1 MKLEF
6 ETYVVAISF
15 ITSFFAVF
23 LSNGIIIGVPAI
35 AQDFAMNNVI
45 QNWVPT
51 IFFLVVAVFTV
62 PAGQISGK
70 FGVKKSL
77 LAGILVFLAGSIGA
91 CLSFS
96 TESFLVFRIIQGA
109 GVAFLNV
116 SAMAM
121 VVHAVK
127 PQNRGKALGFTV
139 TGVYLATSL
148 SPVICGF
155 LVHNLGWRSMFYF
168 VIPFLVL
175 CIILMIL
182 KIPQEWKTYEKDK
195 IDKVGSVLY
204 AIGILAFI
212 YGFTSLI
219 TTTGKILTL
228 TGLIILAIFGWYEL
242 RQKSPVFNM
251 NLFKNKKFTSSNVA
265 ALCSYLAIMVVTTIL
280 NYHFQYVR
288 GWDAQMSG
296 MILIITP
303 IIMAIMAPNAGK
315 LSDRIH
321 PQKLA
326 ALGIGIA
333 AIGNPTVYRCSCN
346 GAAGYR
352 NGALLKSEHERHH
365 ELSSSKRC
373 ADSIR
378 ITGNNENHRP
388 NNEFRAFDIDICMG
402 NGQPET
408 GSSICGNDCA
418 GITNNLYNMYS
429 RMCPCGIRIT
439 CRNQVKRQIQHR
451 PLNQKTYLGTAF
463 QCSDIHFS
471 IFLMSFSSPFGI
483 Y

>member
-1 MKLEF
+1 MKFDLE
-6 ETYVVAISF
+6 TIVIAVSF

-35 AQDFAMNNVI
+35 AQEFAMNNVI

-70 FGVKKSL
+70 FGVKKTL
-77 LAGILVFLAGSIGA
+77 LAGVVLYLLASVGA

-96 TESFLVFRIIQGA
+96 TETFLVFRILQGA

-121 VVHAVK
+121 VVQAVK

-155 LVHNLGWRSMFYF
+155 LVQNLGWRSMFYF

-175 CIILMIL
+175 CIILMVL
-182 KIPQEWKTYEKDK
+182 KIPGEWKTYEKDK
-195 IDKVGSVLY
+195 IDKTGSILY
-204 AIGILAFI
+204 GIGILAFI
-212 YGFTSLI
+212 YGFTTLTTTNGLLI
-219 TTTGKILTL
+219 TIIGIVM
-228 TGLIILAIFGWYEL
+228 LIIFGAYEL

-251 NLFKNKKFTSSNVA
+251 NLFKNKKFTSSNIA
-265 ALCSYLAIMVVTTIL
+265 ALCSYIAVMVITTIL

-288 GWDAQMSG
+288 GWNAQMSG
-296 MILIITP
+296 LILIITP

-326 ALGIGIA
+326 AIGMAIA
-333 AIGNPTVYRCSCN
+333 TVAMLILTFLTRDTPLYLVVVAMILQ
-346 GAAGYR
+346 GFG
-352 NGALLKSEHERHH
+352 
-365 ELSSSKRC
+365 
-373 ADSIR
+373 
-378 ITGNNENHRP
+378 
-388 NNEFRAFDIDICMG
+388 MG
-402 NGQPET
+402 
-408 GSSICGNDCA
+408 
-418 GITNNLYNMYS
+418 L
-429 RMCPCGIRIT
+429 
-439 CRNQVKRQIQHR
+439 
-451 PLNQKTYLGTAF
+451 
-463 QCSDIHFS
+463 
-471 IFLMSFSSPFGI
+471 FSSPNMNAIMSSVPPKDAPTASASQATMRTIGQTMSLGLLTLVFAWVMGSLELAPQYASMIVQASQTICLICTVACVLAVFASLVGI
-483 Y
+483 RSSDKFNTEK

>member
-1 MKLEF
+1 MKFYLE
-6 ETYVVAISF
+6 TIVVFVSF

-77 LAGILVFLAGSIGA
+77 LAGIIVYLIGSIGA
-91 CLSFS
+91 VLSFS
-96 TESFLVFRIIQGA
+96 TESFLVFRIMQGA

-121 VVHAVK
+121 VVHAVAPK
-127 PQNRGKALGFTV
+127 NRGKALGFTV

-175 CIILMIL
+175 CIILMIT
-182 KIPQEWKTYEKDK
+182 KIPQEWKTYQDDK
-195 IDKVGSVLY
+195 IDKVGSILY
-204 AIGILAFI
+204 GIGILFFI

-219 TTTGKILTL
+219 TTPGKILTVL
-228 TGLIILAIFGWYEL
+228 GIILLVIFGAYEL

-251 NLFKNKKFTSSNVA
+251 NLFKNKKFTSSNIA
-265 ALCSYLAIMVVTTIL
+265 ALCSYIAVMVVTTIL

-315 LSDRIH
+315 LSDKIH

-326 ALGIGIA
+326 ALGMGIA
-333 AIGNPTVYRCSCN
+333 TV
-346 GAAGYR
+346 
-352 NGALLKSEHERHH
+352 ALLI
-365 ELSSSKRC
+365 LTFL
-373 ADSIR
+373 
-378 ITGNNENHRP
+378 TGKTP
-388 NNEFRAFDIDICMG
+388 LYMVIIAMILQGIGMG
-402 NGQPET
+402 
-408 GSSICGNDCA
+408 
-418 GITNNLYNMYS
+418 L
-429 RMCPCGIRIT
+429 
-439 CRNQVKRQIQHR
+439 
-451 PLNQKTYLGTAF
+451 
-463 QCSDIHFS
+463 
-471 IFLMSFSSPFGI
+471 FSSPNMNAIMSSVPPKDAPTASASQATMRTIGQTMSLGLLTLVFAWIMGSLELAPQYASMIVQASQTICGI
-483 Y
+483 CTVACLLAIFASLVGVKSKDKFNTGR

>member
-1 MKLEF
+1 MEIKF
-6 ETYVVAISF
+6 ETYVVFISF

-35 AQDFAMNNVI
+35 ASEFTMNNVI

-77 LAGILVFLAGSIGA
+77 LSGIIVFLIGSIGA

-96 TESFLVFRIIQGA
+96 TESFLLFRIIQGA

-121 VVHAVK
+121 VVSAVK

-175 CIILMIL
+175 CIILMIF
-182 KIPQEWKTYEKDK
+182 KIPQEWKTYQDDK
-195 IDKVGSVLY
+195 IDKVGSLIY
-204 AIGILAFI
+204 ALGILAFI
-212 YGFTSLI
+212 YGFTTLI
-219 TTTGKILTL
+219 TTSGKILTVIGIIL
-228 TGLIILAIFGWYEL
+228 LIIFGAYEL
-242 RQKSPVFNM
+242 KQKSPVFNM
-251 NLFKNKKFTSSNVA
+251 NLFKNKKFTSSNIA

-296 MILIITP
+296 LILIITP
-303 IIMAIMAPNAGK
+303 IIMAIMAPNSGK
-315 LSDRIH
+315 LSDKVH

-326 ALGIGIA
+326 AAGMAIA
-333 AIGNPTVYRCSCN
+333 AI
-346 GAAGYR
+346 
-352 NGALLKSEHERHH
+352 ALAILTFLTNSTPIYIVV
-365 ELSSSKRC
+365 L
-373 ADSIR
+373 AMILQG
-378 ITGNNENHRP
+378 IG
-388 NNEFRAFDIDICMG
+388 MG
-402 NGQPET
+402 
-408 GSSICGNDCA
+408 
-418 GITNNLYNMYS
+418 L
-429 RMCPCGIRIT
+429 
-439 CRNQVKRQIQHR
+439 
-451 PLNQKTYLGTAF
+451 
-463 QCSDIHFS
+463 
-471 IFLMSFSSPFGI
+471 FSSPNMNAIMSSVPPKDAPTASASQATMRTIGQTMSLGLLTLVFAWIMGNLELSPQYSEMIIQSSQIICGI
-483 Y
+483 CTVACTLAIFASLVGIKSKDEFNTKRN

>member
-1 MKLEF
+1 MEIKF
-6 ETYVVAISF
+6 ETYVVFISF

-35 AQDFAMNNVI
+35 ASEFTMNNVI

-77 LAGILVFLAGSIGA
+77 LSGIIVFLIGSIGA

-96 TESFLVFRIIQGA
+96 TESFLLFRIIQGA

-121 VVHAVK
+121 VVSAVK

-175 CIILMIL
+175 CIILMIF
-182 KIPQEWKTYEKDK
+182 KIPQEWKTYQDDK
-195 IDKVGSVLY
+195 IDKVGSLIY
-204 AIGILAFI
+204 ALGILAFI
-212 YGFTSLI
+212 YGFTTLI
-219 TTTGKILTL
+219 TTNGKILTVIGIIL
-228 TGLIILAIFGWYEL
+228 LIIFGAYEL
-242 RQKSPVFNM
+242 KQKSPVFNM
-251 NLFKNKKFTSSNVA
+251 NLFKNKKFTSSNIA

-296 MILIITP
+296 LILIITP
-303 IIMAIMAPNAGK
+303 IIMAIMAPNSGK
-315 LSDRIH
+315 LSDKVH

-326 ALGIGIA
+326 AAGMAIA
-333 AIGNPTVYRCSCN
+333 AI
-346 GAAGYR
+346 
-352 NGALLKSEHERHH
+352 ALAILTFLTNSTPIYIVV
-365 ELSSSKRC
+365 L
-373 ADSIR
+373 AMILQG
-378 ITGNNENHRP
+378 IG
-388 NNEFRAFDIDICMG
+388 MG
-402 NGQPET
+402 
-408 GSSICGNDCA
+408 
-418 GITNNLYNMYS
+418 L
-429 RMCPCGIRIT
+429 
-439 CRNQVKRQIQHR
+439 
-451 PLNQKTYLGTAF
+451 
-463 QCSDIHFS
+463 
-471 IFLMSFSSPFGI
+471 FSSPNMNAIMSSVPPKDAPTASASQATMRTIGQTMSLGLLTLIFAWIMGNLELSPQYSEMIIQSSQIICGI
-483 Y
+483 CTVACILAIFASLVGIKSKDEFNTKRN

>member
-1 MKLEF
+1 MEIKF
-6 ETYVVAISF
+6 ETYVVFISF

-77 LAGILVFLAGSIGA
+77 LAGIIVFLIGSIGA

-96 TESFLVFRIIQGA
+96 TESFLIFRIMQGA

-121 VVHAVK
+121 VVHAVSPK
-127 PQNRGKALGFTV
+127 SRGKALGFTV

-175 CIILMIL
+175 CIILMIT
-182 KIPQEWKTYEKDK
+182 KIPQEWKTYQDDK
-195 IDKVGSVLY
+195 IDKLGSLLY
-204 AIGILAFI
+204 GIGILFFI

-219 TTTGKILTL
+219 TTPGKILTVL
-228 TGLIILAIFGWYEL
+228 GIILLVIFGAYEL

-296 MILIITP
+296 AILIITP
-303 IIMAIMAPNAGK
+303 IIMAIMAPNSGR
-315 LSDRIH
+315 LSDKIH

-326 ALGIGIA
+326 AIGIGIA
-333 AIGNPTVYRCSCN
+333 AI
-346 GAAGYR
+346 
-352 NGALLKSEHERHH
+352 ALLI
-365 ELSSSKRC
+365 LTFL
-373 ADSIR
+373 
-378 ITGNNENHRP
+378 TGDTP
-388 NNEFRAFDIDICMG
+388 LYVVILAMILQGIGMG
-402 NGQPET
+402 
-408 GSSICGNDCA
+408 
-418 GITNNLYNMYS
+418 L
-429 RMCPCGIRIT
+429 
-439 CRNQVKRQIQHR
+439 
-451 PLNQKTYLGTAF
+451 
-463 QCSDIHFS
+463 
-471 IFLMSFSSPFGI
+471 FSSPNMNAIMSSVPPKDAPTASASQATMRTIGQTMSLGLLTLVFAWIMGNLELAPQYAGMIVQASQIICGI
-483 Y
+483 CTVACVLAVFASLVGVKSKDKFNTGR

>member
-6 ETYVVAISF
+6 ESYVVFVAF

-23 LSNGIIIGVPAI
+23 LSNGVIIGVPAI
-35 AQDFAMNNVI
+35 AKDFAMNNVI
-45 QNWVPT
+45 QNWIPT
-51 IFFLVVAVFTV
+51 ILFLVVAIFTV

-77 LAGILVFLAGSIGA
+77 LAGILIFLIGSIGA

-96 TESFLVFRIIQGA
+96 TESFLIFRIVQGA
-109 GVAFLNV
+109 GMAFLNV

-175 CIILMIL
+175 CILLMIV
-182 KIPQEWKTYEKDK
+182 KIPQEWKTYEGQPIDK
-195 IDKVGSVLY
+195 IGSLLW
-204 AIGILAFI
+204 AFGILTFI
-212 YGFTSLI
+212 YGFTSLVN
-219 TTTGKILTL
+219 TQGVILTIV
-228 TGLIILAIFGWYEL
+228 GIVILCIFGAYEL
-242 RQKSPVFNM
+242 RQASPVFNM
-251 NLFKNKKFTSSNVA
+251 KLFKNAKFTSSNVA

-288 GWDAQMSG
+288 GWNAQMSG

-326 ALGIGIA
+326 AVGIGIA
-333 AIGNPTVYRCSCN
+333 AVALAILTFLNGDTPVYVVILAMVLQGIG
-346 GAAGYR
+346 
-352 NGALLKSEHERHH
+352 
-365 ELSSSKRC
+365 
-373 ADSIR
+373 
-378 ITGNNENHRP
+378 
-388 NNEFRAFDIDICMG
+388 MG
-402 NGQPET
+402 
-408 GSSICGNDCA
+408 
-418 GITNNLYNMYS
+418 L
-429 RMCPCGIRIT
+429 
-439 CRNQVKRQIQHR
+439 
-451 PLNQKTYLGTAF
+451 
-463 QCSDIHFS
+463 
-471 IFLMSFSSPFGI
+471 FSSPNMNAIMSSVPPKYAPTASASQATMRTIGQTMSLGLLTLIFAWVMGNLKLAPQYASMIVQASQTICLICTVACVLAIFASLVGI
-483 Y
+483 RSKDEFNTKRE

>member
-1 MKLEF
+1 MKLEL
-6 ETYVVAISF
+6 ETYVVIVSF

-51 IFFLVVAVFTV
+51 ILFLTVAVCTV

-77 LAGILVFLAGSIGA
+77 LAGVLVFLIGSIGA

-96 TESFLVFRIIQGA
+96 TESFLLFRIVQGA
-109 GVAFLNV
+109 GMAFLNV

-155 LVHNLGWRSMFYF
+155 LVHNLGWRSIFYF

-175 CIILMIL
+175 CIILLSL
-182 KIPQEWKTYEKDK
+182 KITDEWKTYEKDK
-195 IDKVGSVLY
+195 IDKIGSIIYGL
-204 AIGILAFI
+204 GILAFI
-212 YGFTSLI
+212 YGFTTL
-219 TTTGKILTL
+219 TTTSGLILTIL
-228 TGLIILAIFGWYEL
+228 GLILLVVFGAYEL
-242 RQKSPVFNM
+242 RQKSPVFNV
-251 NLFKNKKFTSSNVA
+251 NLFKNKKFTSSNIA
-265 ALCSYLAIMVVTTIL
+265 ALCSYIAIMVVTTLL

-296 MILIITP
+296 LILIITP

-326 ALGIGIA
+326 ALGMGIA
-333 AIGNPTVYRCSCN
+333 TI
-346 GAAGYR
+346 
-352 NGALLKSEHERHH
+352 ALLI
-365 ELSSSKRC
+365 LTFL
-373 ADSIR
+373 
-378 ITGNNENHRP
+378 TGDTP
-388 NNEFRAFDIDICMG
+388 LYMVVVAMILQGIGMG
-402 NGQPET
+402 
-408 GSSICGNDCA
+408 
-418 GITNNLYNMYS
+418 L
-429 RMCPCGIRIT
+429 
-439 CRNQVKRQIQHR
+439 
-451 PLNQKTYLGTAF
+451 
-463 QCSDIHFS
+463 
-471 IFLMSFSSPFGI
+471 FSSPNMNAIMSSVPPKDAPTASASQATMRTIGQTMSLGLLTLVFAWIMGSLKLAPEYASMIVQSSQIICGI
-483 Y
+483 CTAACLIAIFASLVGVRSKDEFNTKRPN

>member
-1 MKLEF
+1 MEIKF
-6 ETYVVAISF
+6 ETYVVLISF

-77 LAGILVFLAGSIGA
+77 LAGIMVFLIGSIGA

-96 TESFLVFRIIQGA
+96 TESFLVFRIMQGA

-121 VVHAVK
+121 VVHAVSPK
-127 PQNRGKALGFTV
+127 SRGKALGFTV

-175 CIILMIL
+175 CIILMVL
-182 KIPQEWKTYEKDK
+182 KIPQEWKTYQDDK
-195 IDKVGSVLY
+195 IDKVGSILY
-204 AIGILAFI
+204 GVGILFFI
-212 YGFTSLI
+212 YGFTALI
-219 TTTGKILTL
+219 TTTGKILTVL
-228 TGLIILAIFGWYEL
+228 GIILLAIFGAYEL
-242 RQKSPVFNM
+242 RQKAPVFNM
-251 NLFKNKKFTSSNVA
+251 NLFKNKKFTSSNIA

-288 GWDAQMSG
+288 GWNAQMSG

-315 LSDRIH
+315 LSDKIH

-326 ALGIGIA
+326 AVGIGIA
-333 AIGNPTVYRCSCN
+333 AV
-346 GAAGYR
+346 
-352 NGALLKSEHERHH
+352 ALAILTF
-365 ELSSSKRC
+365 L
-373 ADSIR
+373 
-378 ITGNNENHRP
+378 TGDTP
-388 NNEFRAFDIDICMG
+388 IYVVVIAMILQGVGMG
-402 NGQPET
+402 
-408 GSSICGNDCA
+408 
-418 GITNNLYNMYS
+418 L
-429 RMCPCGIRIT
+429 
-439 CRNQVKRQIQHR
+439 
-451 PLNQKTYLGTAF
+451 
-463 QCSDIHFS
+463 
-471 IFLMSFSSPFGI
+471 FSSPNMNAIMSSVPPKYAPTASASQATMRTIGQTMSLGLLTLVFAWVMGNLELAPQYAGMIVQASQIICLICTVACVLAIFASLVGI
-483 Y
+483 RSKDEFNTKRR

>member
-1 MKLEF
+1 MKIEF
-6 ETYVVAISF
+6 ETYVVLISF

-35 AQDFAMNNVI
+35 AQEFAMNNVI

-70 FGVKKSL
+70 YGVKKSL
-77 LAGILVFLAGSIGA
+77 LAGVIVYLISSIGA
-91 CLSFS
+91 CLSIS
-96 TESFLVFRIIQGA
+96 TETFMIFRILQGA

-121 VVHAVK
+121 VVQAVK

-175 CIILMIL
+175 CILLMIF

-195 IDKVGSVLY
+195 IDKVGSMIY
-204 AIGILAFI
+204 GIGILAFI
-212 YGFTSLI
+212 YGFTTL
-219 TTTGKILTL
+219 TTQ
-228 TGLIILAIFGWYEL
+228 TGLIITVLGIVLLIIFGAYEL
-242 RQKSPVFNM
+242 RQKSPVFNI
-251 NLFKNKKFTSSNVA
+251 NLFRNAKFTSSNIA
-265 ALCSYLAIMVVTTIL
+265 ALCSYIAVMVVTTIL

-303 IIMAIMAPNAGK
+303 ILMAIMAPNAGK
-315 LSDRIH
+315 LSDKVH

-326 ALGIGIA
+326 ALGMGIA
-333 AIGNPTVYRCSCN
+333 TV
-346 GAAGYR
+346 
-352 NGALLKSEHERHH
+352 ALLI
-365 ELSSSKRC
+365 L
-373 ADSIR
+373 
-378 ITGNNENHRP
+378 TFLNGNTP
-388 NNEFRAFDIDICMG
+388 LYLVVIAMILQGIGMG
-402 NGQPET
+402 
-408 GSSICGNDCA
+408 
-418 GITNNLYNMYS
+418 L
-429 RMCPCGIRIT
+429 
-439 CRNQVKRQIQHR
+439 
-451 PLNQKTYLGTAF
+451 
-463 QCSDIHFS
+463 
-471 IFLMSFSSPFGI
+471 FSSPNMNAIMSSVPPKDAPTASASQATMRTIGQTMSLGLLTLVFAWVMGNLELAPQYASMIVQSSQIICGI
-483 Y
+483 CTVACVLAIFASLVGIKSKDQFNTKRG

>member
-1 MKLEF
+1 MKIEF
-6 ETYVVAISF
+6 ETYVVLISF

-35 AQDFAMNNVI
+35 AQEFAMNNVI

-77 LAGILVFLAGSIGA
+77 LAGVIVYLIASIGA
-91 CLSFS
+91 CLSIS
-96 TESFLVFRIIQGA
+96 TETFLIFRILQGA

-121 VVHAVK
+121 VVQAVK

-175 CIILMIL
+175 CIILMIF

-195 IDKVGSVLY
+195 IDKVGSMIY
-204 AIGILAFI
+204 GIGILAFI
-212 YGFTSLI
+212 YGFTTL
-219 TTTGKILTL
+219 TTQ
-228 TGLIILAIFGWYEL
+228 TGLIITVLGIVLLIIFGAYEL

-251 NLFKNKKFTSSNVA
+251 NLFRNAKFTSSNIA
-265 ALCSYLAIMVVTTIL
+265 ALCSYIAVMVVTTIL

-303 IIMAIMAPNAGK
+303 ILMAIMAPNAGK
-315 LSDRIH
+315 LSDKVH

-326 ALGIGIA
+326 ALGMGIA
-333 AIGNPTVYRCSCN
+333 TA
-346 GAAGYR
+346 
-352 NGALLKSEHERHH
+352 ALLISTF
-365 ELSSSKRC
+365 LNGYTPLYLVVI
-373 ADSIR
+373 AMILQG
-378 ITGNNENHRP
+378 IG
-388 NNEFRAFDIDICMG
+388 MG
-402 NGQPET
+402 
-408 GSSICGNDCA
+408 
-418 GITNNLYNMYS
+418 L
-429 RMCPCGIRIT
+429 
-439 CRNQVKRQIQHR
+439 
-451 PLNQKTYLGTAF
+451 
-463 QCSDIHFS
+463 
-471 IFLMSFSSPFGI
+471 FSSPNMNAIMSSVPPKDAPTASASQATMRTIGQTMSLGLLTLVFAWVMGNLELAPQYASMIVQSSQIICGI
-483 Y
+483 CTVACVLAIFASLVGIKSKDQFNTKRG

>member
-1 MKLEF
+1 MKFEL
-6 ETYVVAISF
+6 ETYVVFVSF

-35 AQDFAMNNVI
+35 AAEFAMNNVI

-77 LAGILVFLAGSIGA
+77 LAGVIVYLIASIGA

-96 TESFLVFRIIQGA
+96 TESFLVFRILQGA

-121 VVHAVK
+121 VVQAVK

-155 LVHNLGWRSMFYF
+155 LVYNLGWRSMFYF
-168 VIPFLVL
+168 VIPFLLL
-175 CIILMIL
+175 CILLMVL
-182 KIPQEWKTYEKDK
+182 KIPGEWKTYEKDR
-195 IDKVGSVLY
+195 IDKFGSILY

-212 YGFTSLI
+212 YGFTTL
-219 TTTGKILTL
+219 TTSSGLILTVL
-228 TGLIILAIFGWYEL
+228 GIIILIGFGAYEL
-242 RQKSPVFNM
+242 RQTSPVFNM
-251 NLFKNKKFTSSNVA
+251 KLFKNTKFTSSNIA
-265 ALCSYLAIMVVTTIL
+265 ALCSYIAVMVVTTIL

-288 GWDAQMSG
+288 GWNAQMSG

-326 ALGIGIA
+326 AIGMAIATVALGIL
-333 AIGNPTVYRCSCN
+333 TFLN
-346 GAAGYR
+346 GDTPLYLVVLAMILQGL
-352 NGALLKSEHERHH
+352 G
-365 ELSSSKRC
+365 
-373 ADSIR
+373 
-378 ITGNNENHRP
+378 
-388 NNEFRAFDIDICMG
+388 MG
-402 NGQPET
+402 
-408 GSSICGNDCA
+408 
-418 GITNNLYNMYS
+418 L
-429 RMCPCGIRIT
+429 
-439 CRNQVKRQIQHR
+439 
-451 PLNQKTYLGTAF
+451 
-463 QCSDIHFS
+463 
-471 IFLMSFSSPFGI
+471 FSSPNMNAIMSSVPPKDAPTASASQATMRTIGQTMSLGLLTLVFAWVMGSLELAPQYAAMIVQSSQIICGI
-483 Y
+483 CTAACILAIFASLVGIKSKDEFNTKRPE